1 MSSKPS
7 YYEILGLPKEATQE
21 EIRRA
26 YRELSLRQ
34 HPDINHSPG
43 ANTQFLNLKEAF
55 ETLINPSRR
64 KDYDHK
70 LVQESDAPILENVLY
85 SRSRLPDLKEPQL
98 LYVYLDYSVSS
109 KFASQV
115 NPTLNFCL
123 VIDRSTSMQ
132 GERLDTVKAA
142 AIEFIRQSKEDDVLS
157 LVTFSDRAE
166 VVLPAKRYPDHR
178 SLEAQIHF
186 IQASGGTEI
195 YQGLEA
201 GFQQIQ
207 WNQNRALVNH
217 IILITD
223 GHTYGDDLACLDL
236 ANRAASQGVRIT
248 ALGIGSDW
256 NDDFLDNLTQIAG
269 GNTYYISK
277 TSDLRK
283 LMHEKFNSL
292 NQVFAER
299 VFLKLKTAPRVA
311 LGGIYRIQPEA
322 APLTASEQINLGTIL
337 RDTNLSILLEFIVQ
351 PIDEDLYRRE
361 IANGTVNLIL
371 PSDPGTTHRI
381 PVTLSRI
388 VGSLDKKE
396 MPPQEIIQALTHI
409 TLYRMQERARQEASA
424 GNVDE
429 ASSRLQRLA
438 TQFLSIGEKDL
449 AQTALMEAERI
460 QQTSMLSPEGE
471 KAIKYATRSLMLP
484 RKAKEVRSS

>member
-1 MSSKPS
+1 MTSKPS

-21 EIRRA
+21 EVRRA
-26 YRELSLRQ
+26 YRELSLSQ
-34 HPDINHSPG
+34 HPDINRSPG

-55 ETLINPSRR
+55 ETLSNPARR
-64 KDYDHK
+64 KEYDQR
-70 LVQESDAPILENVLY
+70 LTQESDAPILEYTLY
-85 SRSRLPDLKEPQL
+85 SRTRLPDLKEPQL
-98 LYVYLDYSVSS
+98 LYAYLDYAVSE
-109 KFASQV
+109 KYASQV
-115 NPTLNFCL
+115 TPTLNYCL

-142 AIEFIRQSKEDDVLS
+142 AIELIRQSKESDVLS

-178 SLEAQIHF
+178 SLEAQVHF

-207 WNQNRALVNH
+207 WNQNRSLVNH
-217 IILITD
+217 LILITD
-223 GHTYGDDLACLDL
+223 GHTYGDNLACIDL
-236 ANRAASQGVRIT
+236 ANRAASQGVCIT

-256 NDDFLDNLTQIAG
+256 NDEFLDTLTQITG
-269 GNTYYISK
+269 GNTYYIAK

-283 LMHEKFNSL
+283 LMQEKFASL

-299 VFLKLKTAPRVA
+299 VSLKLKPAQRVA
-311 LGGIYRIQPEA
+311 LGGVYRLQPEA
-322 APLTASEQINLGTIL
+322 TPLNVSEQINLGSIL

-351 PIDEDLYRRE
+351 PVDEDLYRRE
-361 IANGTVNLIL
+361 IANGTVSLIL
-371 PSDPGTTHRI
+371 PSDPSSVHRI
-381 PVTLSRI
+381 PVTLSRV

-396 MPPQEIIQALTHI
+396 KPPQEIIQALTHI

-424 GNVDE
+424 GKIDE

-484 RKAKEVRSS
+484 SKGKEERQY